1 MGSNIEQL
9 RDVLFAQLADL
20 RDKQK
25 PLDLDRLKGVVEVS
39 GRLIETAK
47 VEVDFMR
54 VSGGMGTGFIENKTP
69 RQIAATPEKPAPNV
83 TVHRIKG

>member
-20 RDKQK
+20 RDDKK
-25 PLDLDRLKGVVEVS
+25 PLDLDRLKGVVNVA
-39 GRLIETAK
+39 GRIIETAK
-47 VEVDFMR
+47 VEVDYMK
-54 VSGGMGTGFIENKTP
+54 VSGGTGTGFIEHKTP
-69 RQIAATPEKPAPNV
+69 KQIAGAPNV

>member
-20 RDKQK
+20 RDEKK
-25 PLDLDRLKGVVEVS
+25 PLDLDRLKGVVNVS
-39 GRLIETAK
+39 GRIIETAK
-47 VEVDFMR
+47 VEVEFMK
-54 VSGGMGTGFIENKTP
+54 VSGGTGTGFIENKSP
-69 RQIAATPEKPAPNV
+69 KQIAGAPVKPAPNV